1 MLSGGFVEVD
11 VTTFQNDTINFSN
24 RNDVITYL
32 IHLGYLAYDQQKRS
46 AFIPN
51 EEIRQELL
59 AATRR
64 TKWNELLLFEKESA
78 DLLDATLD
86 MDEEAVAESIEKIH
100 MEYVSSIQYN
110 DENSLSSVLSIAY
123 LSTLRYYFKPIRE
136 LPAGRGYADFVFIP
150 KPEYVEY
157 YPALLIELKWN
168 KNAKTALQQIKERKY
183 PSALLQYTG
192 NILLV
197 GINYNKKTKVH
208 ECKIEEFVK

>member
-1 MLSGGFVEVD
+1 MEVD

-136 LPAGRGYADFVFIP
+136 LPAGRGFADFVFIP

>member
-1 MLSGGFVEVD
+1 MKHWYDGYLLANQHIYNPKAVINVLDYKNFQSYWSQTGSYEVVIPLINMDFDGLKTAIIEMLSGGCVEVD

-64 TKWNELLLFEKESA
+64 TKWN
-78 DLLDATLD
+78 
-86 MDEEAVAESIEKIH
+86 
-100 MEYVSSIQYN
+100 
-110 DENSLSSVLSIAY
+110 
-123 LSTLRYYFKPIRE
+123 
-136 LPAGRGYADFVFIP
+136 
-150 KPEYVEY
+150 
-157 YPALLIELKWN
+157 

-183 PSALLQYTG
+183 PSVLLQYTG

>member
-1 MLSGGFVEVD
+1 M
-11 VTTFQNDTINFSN
+11 
-24 RNDVITYL
+24 
-32 IHLGYLAYDQQKRS
+32 
-46 AFIPN
+46 
-51 EEIRQELL
+51 
-59 AATRR
+59 
-64 TKWNELLLFEKESA
+64 FEKESA

-136 LPAGRGYADFVFIP
+136 LPAGRGFADFVFIP